1 MQIRTMIVAA
11 SALLFGVSFAVP
23 RVGAAAAQTN
33 EAQKGLAIF
42 TAQGCYLCHGRVGQG
57 ARGVGAT
64 LVPLRMDEP
73 ALNAF
78 LRHPSG
84 SMPLY
89 NSVVLSDAD
98 IAAIAAYLRSLP
110 APRSAA
116 QISLLANYTDGAH
129 VQAAAFPTDKAP
141 AASSGSASSSDGTGK
156 TAFAEHCAGCH
167 GPDRQGGVG
176 PSLQAEGQKRDA
188 DGVAQIIKA
197 PPPGMPKLP
206 LSGPEISAIASFV
219 VSR

>member
-11 SALLFGVSFAVP
+11 SALLFGVSFAAP
-23 RVGAAAAQTN
+23 HLGAAVAQTG

-89 NSVVLSDAD
+89 RPAVLSDAD
-98 IAAIAAYLRSLP
+98 IASIAAYLHSLP

-116 QISLLANYTDGAH
+116 QIPLLAGYAGGARL
-129 VQAAAFPTDKAP
+129 QNASFATEKSPP
-141 AASSGSASSSDGTGK
+141 ASSGAASAGTGK
-156 TAFAEHCAGCH
+156 AAFAEHCAGCH
-167 GPDRQGGVG
+167 GADRQGGVG
-176 PSLQAEGQKRDA
+176 PSLQAEGQKRNADA
-188 DGVAQIIKA
+188 VAQIIKA

-206 LSGPEISAIASFV
+206 LSDAEVSAIASFV
-219 VSR
+219 ISR

>member
-11 SALLFGVSFAVP
+11 SAVLFGVSFAAP
-23 RVGAAAAQTN
+23 RVGAAAAQTG
-33 EAQKGLAIF
+33 EARKGLAVF

-89 NSVVLSDAD
+89 NSAVLSDAD
-98 IAAIAAYLRSLP
+98 IASIAAYLRSLP
-110 APRSAA
+110 APRTAA
-116 QISLLANYTDGAH
+116 QIPLLANYAGGARM
-129 VQAAAFPTDKAP
+129 QA
-141 AASSGSASSSDGTGK
+141 
-156 TAFAEHCAGCH
+156 TAF
-167 GPDRQGGVG
+167 
-176 PSLQAEGQKRDA
+176 
-188 DGVAQIIKA
+188 
-197 PPPGMPKLP
+197 
-206 LSGPEISAIASFV
+206 
-219 VSR
+219 